1 MWCAWGGAV
10 RILSTGVKHPP
21 EWGAFSP
28 VPHIRRCDE
37 IPSRPWLRRRS
48 LGWISMSSFLFESS
62 VCCFFS
68 CFSSLCLQV
77 LHSWHSGSIQ
87 KWISRRARRPEDMSC
102 IWSLSYRRWKWGVA
116 WIHSSKIG
124 FPLYDCEVSR
134 RVSSSMFGVLLAM
147 EPCSRQW
154 ALLENVSHL
163 MSKSMKPLRDYVL
176 EDRCFGF
183 V

>member
-1 MWCAWGGAV
+1 ML
-10 RILSTGVKHPP
+10 RNTIPP
-21 EWGAFSP
+21 LTPRKESWADFHAKFL
-28 VPHIRRCDE
+28 V
-37 IPSRPWLRRRS
+37 
-48 LGWISMSSFLFESS
+48 WIKCLL
-62 VCCFFS
+62 FFS

-87 KWISRRARRPEDMSC
+87 KWISRGARRPAHISRM
-102 IWSLSYRRWKWGVA
+102 WSLSYRRWKWGVA
-116 WIHSSKIG
+116 WMHSSKTG

-134 RVSSSMFGVLLAM
+134 LVSSSMFGVLLAM
-147 EPCSRQW
+147 DPCSRQW